1 MEAGAGG
8 GGRRSGRAT
17 KATELGFGWLQQRG
31 PQRQGRPSRRGR
43 VARTEPDPPYGR
55 HRRVGV
61 GRWWLRPLPSARLGQ
76 RGRAG
81 GSGREREG
89 ATKREEER
97 GRSREGG
104 SEAAVYIWWVGSE
117 VKAGQQQWE
126 ARKREEAGPESA
138 PGKIRFKQRW
148 PSDGRS
154 DGRGNCGRRGH
165 PERWPKQAGIMIVNM
180 EKKFSLGVVT
190 PSSKPRT

>member
-1 MEAGAGG
+1 M
-8 GGRRSGRAT
+8 
-17 KATELGFGWLQQRG
+17 
-31 PQRQGRPSRRGR
+31 
-43 VARTEPDPPYGR
+43 
-55 HRRVGV
+55 
-61 GRWWLRPLPSARLGQ
+61 
-76 RGRAG
+76 G
-81 GSGREREG
+81 GSGQEREG

-138 PGKIRFKQRW
+138 PGKIRFKQRC

-165 PERWPKQAGIMIVNM
+165 PERRLNQPALIYRNATWHYSLGGCFVSSP
-180 EKKFSLGVVT
+180 KFSGTSDV
-190 PSSKPRT
+190 